1 MFYIYARVSTQD
13 QAEDGTTSISEQ
25 LRKGHALAT
34 MRGVPEADVADFI
47 DAGVSGTIALH
58 ERPAGKE
65 MLASAQRGDVLVA
78 AKLDRM
84 FRSASDALV
93 TAKLLQER
101 GVDLILIDLG
111 IEPVTSNGVA
121 KLFFGMLA
129 VFADFERDRINE
141 RTKDGIRAKREK
153 NGFLGGNPP
162 FGFRVEGKG
171 REARLVPDE
180 REREI
185 IRMVREMASSHG
197 YGAIRRYL
205 IENGIP
211 TRSGEPWQSVQV
223 QRIVK
228 MNPDALHSA

>member
-1 MFYIYARVSTQD
+1 MFYIYARVSSD
-13 QAEDGTTSISEQ
+13 GQAEDGTTSIPEQ

-34 MRGVPEADVADFI
+34 MRGVASGDTADFI
-47 DAGVSGTIALH
+47 DAGVSGTIALC

-65 MLASAQRGDVLVA
+65 MLASARPGDVLVA

-93 TAKLLQER
+93 TAKLLQDR

-111 IEPVTSNGVA
+111 IDPVTANGA
-121 KLFFGMLA
+121 SKLFFGMLA

-141 RTKDGIRAKREK
+141 RTKDGIRAKRAK
-153 NGFLGGNPP
+153 QGYLGGAVP

-171 REARLVPDE
+171 REAKLVPDE

-185 IRMVREMASSHG
+185 IKMVRDMAPTMG
-197 YGAIRRYL
+197 GGEIRRHL
-205 IENGIP
+205 NSKGVP
-211 TRSGEPWQSVQV
+211 TRSGEPWQWIQV
-223 QRIVK
+223 QRIIKVSV
-228 MNPDALHSA
+228 P